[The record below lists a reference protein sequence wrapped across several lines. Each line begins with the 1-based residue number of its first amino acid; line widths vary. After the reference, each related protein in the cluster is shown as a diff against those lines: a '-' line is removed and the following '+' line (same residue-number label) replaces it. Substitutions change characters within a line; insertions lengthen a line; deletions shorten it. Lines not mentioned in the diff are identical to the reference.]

1 MPVTKKVTSAAAA
14 TAAAPSLK
22 LLNVKFRQI
31 QISAGDIWRFVD
43 NFQEECS
50 TSEIEV
56 RLEELD
62 SLWERFNDALVDI
75 QSHEDFDEF
84 ENTCEKDRL
93 LYSEQYYHAKS
104 FLMDRIKERRRVPE
118 NEQTS
123 RANESLSQSTL
134 DHVRLPQIKLQTFNG
149 DIEEW
154 LSFRDLYTS
163 LIHWKPDL
171 PEVEK
176 FHYLKGCL
184 QGEPKA
190 LIDPLKIT
198 QANYQIAWD
207 LLVKR
212 YNNNKQLR
220 KRQVQALFQLPTL
233 TKESVTDLHVLLEGF
248 ERIVQTLDQIVQP
261 VDYKDLLLVQILS
274 SRLDP
279 VTRRGW
285 EEFSANEDQDLIK
298 NLTEFLQRRVRV
310 LESLPAKPVEQKLP
324 QQQLSSVKPKP
335 FVRRSF
341 NTVQTFGKRCVA
353 CASDHP
359 LYQCSSFQRMA
370 VADREKLLRTNQ
382 LCRNCFNKGH
392 KAVECRSKY
401 SCRHCKGRH
410 HSLVCF
416 DHERAAST
424 SSEQRRGESTR
435 TDSDTSSTQVTTS
448 AATVTKS
455 ANTSQCSAQ
464 ILLATAVV
472 VLEDDY
478 GNRYPARAL
487 LDSGSESNLLT
498 ERMSQRLKVPRERV
512 DISVIGIG
520 QASTRVK
527 QRIRAS
533 VRSRISEFERS
544 MSFLVLPKVTANL
557 PVASITTKGWKI
569 PKGIE
574 LADPSFSIS
583 GEVDI
588 VLGIE
593 AFFEYFDSGKKI
605 HLGAGL
611 PTLNYSVF
619 GWVVCGGIS
628 QSRTSISV
636 ANNSISAEESL
647 ESLMTRF
654 WSLEEVESPVVFSPE
669 EARCETLF
677 TQTVQ
682 RQPNGRYTVTL
693 PKNENV
699 LAQLG
704 ESKEIAL
711 RRFLAT
717 ERRLARDENLRS
729 QYIAFMEEYVSLG
742 HMRMVHES
750 DYESA
755 IKSVHGSDMR
765 SSNESVY
772 ESVEESAGRSVEMCE
787 NESVN
792 ESVDKSVRSRS
803 VNASV
808 NNVRNLSEG
817 SMGKKSVGRCYLPHH
832 PVVKEASTT
841 TKLRVVFD
849 ASCKT
854 SSGISLNDSLLV
866 GPVVQEDLRSIILR
880 CRTKQFMIVADV
892 EKMFRQIEVHRSDQ
906 SLQSILWRSSPTDE
920 ISTYELCTV
929 TYGTKPAPFLAT
941 RTLRQLAMDE
951 EVNFPLAA
959 RAVLDDTYMDDVI
972 TGTDDASEAGTL
984 RSQLDDLMSS
994 GGFRLRK
1001 YASNCLEILG
1011 NIPQENLAIPCSEGT
1026 PLDPNPS
1033 VKTLGLTW
1041 MPVSDEFSFQFS
1053 LQPLDDS
1060 EPITKRRILAIIAT
1074 LFDPLGLLGATIASA
1089 KIFMQLLW
1097 TLQDQKGEKLNWD
1110 QQVPQMV
1117 GEQWKK
1123 YHQQLPLLNQIKLN
1137 RCVII
1142 PQPISIELHYFSDAS
1157 EKAYGACAYVRSQNR
1172 DGQVH
1177 VSLLTS
1183 KSRVAPL
1190 KCQSIPRLE
1199 LCGALVAAELN
1210 EQIKRSVKMSLR
1222 TVFWTDS
1229 TCVLRWL
1236 QSIPSTW
1243 TTFVAN
1249 RVSKIQTLTEGCQW
1263 NHVAGKENPAD
1274 LISRGIT
1281 PEEIVNN
1288 QFWWNGP
1295 SWLSDNPDSW
1305 PITTR
1310 TFPEGDEE
1318 NERRRST
1325 IAATGSEKQEFNRW
1339 YISHF
1344 SSYTKLIRCTAIW
1357 MRLCRLLK
1365 RSEQGFTSGFLRTVE
1380 LAEAEHVLVRLVQR
1394 ECFNDELKALSNGDF
1409 VSRRSP
1415 LRWFNPFLENKSI
1428 KLGGR
1433 LKNSLE
1439 PETFKHPLVLP
1450 AQHCF
1455 TKLLFRHYHEKL
1467 LHGGPQLMLSA
1478 IRQRFWPLGGRSGVR
1493 NVVHQCLRCFKTKPT
1508 PIQQFMGELPTERV
1522 TASRPFTKTGVDY
1535 FGPIYVRPGPRKPAS
1550 KAYVALFVCLSTKAV
1565 HLELVSDLSTDRFLQ
1580 ALRRFIGRWGRIADI
1595 FSDNGTN
1602 FIGAKNY
1609 LQEIH
1614 QLFKSKQHQEK
1625 VSKHCADEGIQWHL
1639 NPPRAPHFGGLWEAA
1654 VRSAKHH
1661 ILRVIGDQPLPF
1673 EDMNT
1678 LLVQVESCL
1687 NSRPITQLTD
1697 DPNDLEPLTPS
1708 HFWLGSSL
1716 QCLPERDLRNVATNR
1731 LNNSQIV
1738 QQKLQQIWSRWK
1750 QEYLCQLQ
1758 ARTKRWN
1765 KPVKIEVGKLVVICD
1780 DNSPSIHWK
1789 MGRIHEVHPGLDGVV
1804 RVVTLKTAT
1813 GFKTRAV
1820 ERLCLLPVQPER

>member
-104 FLMDRIKERRRVPE
+104 FLMERIKERRRVPE

-134 DHVRLPQIKLQTFNG
+134 DHVRLSQIKLQTFNG

-310 LESLPAKPVEQKLP
+310 LESLPAKPVQQKLP
-324 QQQLSSVKPKP
+324 QQQLPSVKPKP

-435 TDSDTSSTQVTTS
+435 TDSATSSTQVTTS

-498 ERMSQRLKVPRERV
+498 ERMSQRLKVSRERV

-574 LADPSFSIS
+574 LADPSFSVS

-605 HLGAGL
+605 HLGAEL

-742 HMRMVHES
+742 HMRKVHES
-750 DYESA
+750 VNESA
-755 IKSVHGSDMR
+755 
-765 SSNESVY
+765 Y
-772 ESVEESAGRSVEMCE
+772 ESVEESAERSVGMLQ
-787 NESVN
+787 NESVKKSVD
-792 ESVDKSVRSRS
+792 ESVDKSVRTMS

-808 NNVRNLSEG
+808 NNARSLSEC
-817 SMGKKSVGRCYLPHH
+817 SMGQKSVRRCYLPHH

-984 RSQLDDLMSS
+984 RSQLDELMSS

-1011 NIPQENLAIPCSEGT
+1011 NIPQENLAIPCSEGI
-1026 PLDPNPS
+1026 PLDLNPS

-1041 MPVSDEFSFQFS
+1041 MPLSDEFSFQFS

-1060 EPITKRRILAIIAT
+1060 EPLTKRRILAIIAA

-1097 TLQDQKGEKLNWD
+1097 TLQDEKGEKLNWD
-1110 QQVPQMV
+1110 QPVPQMV

-1123 YHQQLPLLNQIKLN
+1123 YNRQLPLLNQVKLN

-1142 PQPISIELHYFSDAS
+1142 PQPTSVELHLFSDAS

-1172 DGQVH
+1172 DGQVK

-1183 KSRVAPL
+1183 N
-1190 KCQSIPRLE
+1190 
-1199 LCGALVAAELN
+1199 G
-1210 EQIKRSVKMSLR
+1210 
-1222 TVFWTDS
+1222 
-1229 TCVLRWL
+1229 
-1236 QSIPSTW
+1236 
-1243 TTFVAN
+1243 
-1249 RVSKIQTLTEGCQW
+1249 QTL
-1263 NHVAGKENPAD
+1263 
-1274 LISRGIT
+1274 
-1281 PEEIVNN
+1281 
-1288 QFWWNGP
+1288 F
-1295 SWLSDNPDSW
+1295 
-1305 PITTR
+1305 
-1310 TFPEGDEE
+1310 
-1318 NERRRST
+1318 
-1325 IAATGSEKQEFNRW
+1325 
-1339 YISHF
+1339 
-1344 SSYTKLIRCTAIW
+1344 
-1357 MRLCRLLK
+1357 
-1365 RSEQGFTSGFLRTVE
+1365 
-1380 LAEAEHVLVRLVQR
+1380 
-1394 ECFNDELKALSNGDF
+1394 
-1409 VSRRSP
+1409 
-1415 LRWFNPFLENKSI
+1415 
-1428 KLGGR
+1428 
-1433 LKNSLE
+1433 
-1439 PETFKHPLVLP
+1439 
-1450 AQHCF
+1450 
-1455 TKLLFRHYHEKL
+1455 
-1467 LHGGPQLMLSA
+1467 
-1478 IRQRFWPLGGRSGVR
+1478 
-1493 NVVHQCLRCFKTKPT
+1493 
-1508 PIQQFMGELPTERV
+1508 
-1522 TASRPFTKTGVDY
+1522 
-1535 FGPIYVRPGPRKPAS
+1535 
-1550 KAYVALFVCLSTKAV
+1550 
-1565 HLELVSDLSTDRFLQ
+1565 
-1580 ALRRFIGRWGRIADI
+1580 
-1595 FSDNGTN
+1595 
-1602 FIGAKNY
+1602 
-1609 LQEIH
+1609 
-1614 QLFKSKQHQEK
+1614 
-1625 VSKHCADEGIQWHL
+1625 
-1639 NPPRAPHFGGLWEAA
+1639 
-1654 VRSAKHH
+1654 
-1661 ILRVIGDQPLPF
+1661 
-1673 EDMNT
+1673 
-1678 LLVQVESCL
+1678 
-1687 NSRPITQLTD
+1687 
-1697 DPNDLEPLTPS
+1697 
-1708 HFWLGSSL
+1708 
-1716 QCLPERDLRNVATNR
+1716 
-1731 LNNSQIV
+1731 
-1738 QQKLQQIWSRWK
+1738 
-1750 QEYLCQLQ
+1750 
-1758 ARTKRWN
+1758 
-1765 KPVKIEVGKLVVICD
+1765 
-1780 DNSPSIHWK
+1780 
-1789 MGRIHEVHPGLDGVV
+1789 
-1804 RVVTLKTAT
+1804 
-1813 GFKTRAV
+1813 
-1820 ERLCLLPVQPER
+1820 